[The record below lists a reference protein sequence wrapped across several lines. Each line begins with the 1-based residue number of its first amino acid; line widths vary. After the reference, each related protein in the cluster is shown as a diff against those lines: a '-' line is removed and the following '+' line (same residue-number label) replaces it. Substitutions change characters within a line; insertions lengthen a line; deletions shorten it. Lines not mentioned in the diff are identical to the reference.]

1 MKRLLVATAAFIGT
15 LGNPFPAQCKP
26 PDPNAGG
33 QKAYVEDQR
42 TKQLNRLLGEA
53 RAVSYAC
60 GCDVVPYLK
69 ASMAID
75 QAMFSLYDDWA
86 DQALR
91 IGMFSPQ
98 NPDLKALKQ
107 GVKTAKLE
115 GLAKA
120 GINAD
125 EAETAERSSG
135 TSGAS
140 YRLKGTNCDYWKDHP
155 EEVSSVRQFVAAR

>member
-1 MKRLLVATAAFIGT
+1 MKRVVVATAAVIGI
-15 LGNPFPAQCKP
+15 LVNPFPAQGETSA
-26 PDPNAGG
+26 PDAGG
-33 QKAYVEDQR
+33 QKASVEDL
-42 TKQLNRLLGEA
+42 KAKELNRLLGEA

-86 DQALR
+86 DQAVR
-91 IGMFSPQ
+91 NGTFSTQ
-98 NPDLKALKQ
+98 NPDLRALKQ
-107 GVKTAKLE
+107 GINTAKLE

-120 GINAD
+120 GINAE
-125 EAETAERSSG
+125 EAEKAQRSSD

-140 YRLKGTNCDYWKDHP
+140 YHLKGTNCDYWKDHP
-155 EEVSSVRQFVAAR
+155 EAVSSVTQFVAAR

>member
-26 PDPNAGG
+26 ADPDAGG
-33 QKAYVEDQR
+33 QKAYAEDR
-42 TKQLNRLLGEA
+42 KTEELNRLLGDA

-60 GCDVVPYLK
+60 GCDVIPYLK
-69 ASMAID
+69 AWMAID

-91 IGMFSPQ
+91 SGTFSPQ

-125 EAETAERSSG
+125 EAEMAERSSG

-140 YRLKGTNCDYWKDHP
+140 YHLKGTNCDYWKDHP